1 MESDKPII
9 QIPIPPVNL
18 VPTYNTDYLPV
29 HTVGITYQKA
39 PSRVEV
45 QDKEWQEYDLDADDI
60 DFLHDINQG
69 SQNRLS
75 DKQMEILIWKLETM
89 NADATERSLAQA
101 GARPCCLQHLA
112 ASVALTAL
120 RSDL

>member
-1 MESDKPII
+1 VEADKAII
-9 QIPIPPVNL
+9 NIPIPPVNL

-39 PSRVEV
+39 PSRLEL
-45 QDKEWQEYDLDADDI
+45 QDKAWQEYDLDADDI

-75 DKQMEILIWKLETM
+75 DKQLEMLIWKLETM
-89 NADATERSLAQA
+89 NSSVTDKSLTQA
-101 GARPCCLQHLA
+101 GAHPCNTCIWPF
-112 ASVALTAL
+112 SPETFG
-120 RSDL
+120 RI